1 MGGEEFGPIRVE
13 KLEVSK
19 DHSFANKPFKGEWC
33 EDLNSSQ

>member
-19 DHSFANKPFKGEWC
+19 ITHLQTSHSRENGVKI
-33 EDLNSSQ
+33 